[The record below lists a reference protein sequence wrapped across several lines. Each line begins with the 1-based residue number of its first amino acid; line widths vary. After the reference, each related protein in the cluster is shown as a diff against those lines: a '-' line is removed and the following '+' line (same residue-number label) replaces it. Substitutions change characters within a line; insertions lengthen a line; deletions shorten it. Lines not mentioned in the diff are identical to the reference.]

1 MKCFITPVILK
12 PLEFLWFGD
21 GGFLR
26 SQILLQYNLKISCD
40 SSLAMVASGLFRF
53 SHAWNNDPD
62 LLSELSFSRV
72 IVYSVARS
80 VPSGAF

>member
-1 MKCFITPVILK
+1 MILK
-12 PLEFLWFGD
+12 PSEFLWFGD

-26 SQILLQYNLKISCD
+26 SQILLQHIFKIFSCD
-40 SSLAMVASGLFRF
+40 SSLATVASGLSMF
-53 SHAWNNDPD
+53 SHAWSNDPG
-62 LLSELSFSRV
+62 LVSELSFSRV